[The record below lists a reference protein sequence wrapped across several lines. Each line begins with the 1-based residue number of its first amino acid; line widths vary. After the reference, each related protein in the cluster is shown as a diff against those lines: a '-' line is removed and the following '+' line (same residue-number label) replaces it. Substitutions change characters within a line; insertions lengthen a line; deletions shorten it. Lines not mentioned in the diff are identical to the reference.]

1 MDIIKSFINTL
12 EEINKFHS
20 RYVLKQ
26 LNALNQSEKDCFI
39 NLIKYFIHKGYDTNF
54 IVSSYNSMVKDSIIH
69 QRYFVSHND
78 YMYHSFEEVNQAI
91 YDNPDK
97 MQEYLIGLSISHYL
111 WNNHVTLNRY
121 FTEKFNAFVGA
132 DKYIKNHY
140 LEVGPGYG
148 ESFLYAL
155 NNSNFLFYEGIDV
168 SSTSVKNSNDYI
180 QYNLSLVNN
189 LKKSSVY
196 KIIKQDFYDYNSQKK
211 VDAFI
216 CSEVLEHIENPH
228 LFLTKIADIT
238 HKDSFIYLTTAINAP
253 SSGHIYLFRNADE
266 VFNMVNGAGLIVD
279 DYICAGNSD
288 TACNASQTNRPILI
302 AMILKNNN

>member
-1 MDIIKSFINTL
+1 MDIIKAFINAL

-39 NLIKYFIHKGYDTNF
+39 NLIKYFIYKGYDINF

-78 YMYHSFEEVNQAI
+78 YMYHSFEEVNKAI

-121 FTEKFNAFVGA
+121 FTEKFNKFISS
-132 DKYIKNHY
+132 DNYKKNYY

-148 ESFLYAL
+148 ECFLYAL

-168 SSTSVKNSNDYI
+168 SETSVKNSNDYI
-180 QYNLSLVNN
+180 QYNLSLADN
-189 LKKSSVY
+189 LEKSSLY
-196 KIIKQDFYDYNSQKK
+196 KIVKHDFYDYDTHKK

-266 VFNMVNGAGLIVD
+266 VFKMVNRAGLNVD
-279 DYICAGNSD
+279 DYICVGNSD
-288 TACNASQTNRPILI
+288 TAGNASHTNRPILI